1 MAPRLGHGLV
11 AALLLASTPAHAGT
25 GRWHREISEAARR
38 FSIPAEWIARVMKAE
53 SDGRTSIKG
62 RPITSAAGA
71 MGLMQLMPATWE
83 EVRLRHRL
91 GRDPHEPGDNIMA
104 GAAYLRQMYD
114 RFGYPGLFAA
124 YHAGPGAYAR
134 HLEQG
139 SPLPPETRRYLSRV
153 LETREV
159 ANSSA
164 GANPQRAGEAAAG
177 ASSPI
182 FVKLRG
188 NRPADTRE

>member
-1 MAPRLGHGLV
+1 MAPRLGRGLV

-25 GRWHREISEAARR
+25 ARWHREIAEAARR
-38 FSIPAEWIARVMKAE
+38 FSIPAEWIARVMQAE
-53 SDGRTSIKG
+53 SDGRTSING

-104 GAAYLRQMYD
+104 GAAYLKQMYD

-134 HLEQG
+134 HLERG
-139 SPLPPETRRYLSRV
+139 SPLPSETRRYLSRI
-153 LETREV
+153 LGSGEIPDL
-159 ANSSA
+159 SSKAKRA
-164 GANPQRAGEAAAG
+164 GAAVPG
-177 ASSPI
+177 ADSPI
-182 FVKLRG
+182 FVKLTG
-188 NRPADTRE
+188 KGEADARD